1 MIFLSHILACY
12 LIILGHDESDP
23 EKNERLW
30 IRQNQG
36 NFEEQPEG
44 VYINYKDNIAKLYI
58 FSQYWVWTVITTVG
72 YGDRT
77 VPPLESND
85 VIFTLVIE
93 FIGVI
98 MQAILINVMANFV
111 EGSYKF
117 SALVNAKL
125 EPLQLWI

>member
-1 MIFLSHILACY
+1 MLFLSHILACY
-12 LIILGHDESDP
+12 LIILGHDEKNP

-36 NFEEQPEG
+36 NFKEQPEG
-44 VYINYKDNIAKLYI
+44 EYINYVDDEAALYI
-58 FSQYWVWTVITTVG
+58 FSYYWVWTVITTVG
-72 YGDRT
+72 YGDRS
-77 VPPLESND
+77 VPALEQGD

-111 EGSYKF
+111 EGSYSF